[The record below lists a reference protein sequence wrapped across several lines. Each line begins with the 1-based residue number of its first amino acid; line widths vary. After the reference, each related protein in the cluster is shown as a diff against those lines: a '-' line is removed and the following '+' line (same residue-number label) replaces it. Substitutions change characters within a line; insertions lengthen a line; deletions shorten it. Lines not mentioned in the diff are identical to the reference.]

1 MKLNFVPINYMA
13 LLRKIVV
20 VNCFYLNKKGGA
32 Q

>member
-1 MKLNFVPINYMA
+1 MKLNFVPINCTP

-20 VNCFYLNKKGGA
+20 VNCLNLNKKGGA